1 MSRGAPALVH
11 APTAPSHVRPRLP
24 DVAKQRTPA
33 FPQRRPCLVDATN
46 KFRVMLQTIIEPIVF
61 GRKPDQDACG
71 TTMAS
76 DHDLF
81 VHCQAKIFGE
91 IILDFRQGHR
101 SWPSLRPESLAR
113 RAIFALRLS

>member
-11 APTAPSHVRPRLP
+11 APAAPSHVRPLLP
-24 DVAKQRTPA
+24 DVAKQCTPA

-46 KFRVMLQTIIEPIVF
+46 KFRVMLQTIIEPVVF
-61 GRKPDQDACG
+61 GRKPDQDACWA
-71 TTMAS
+71 TMAS

-81 VHCQAKIFGE
+81 VDCQAKILGE

-101 SWPSLRPESLAR
+101 SWPYPGSESLAR
-113 RAIFALRLS
+113 RAILALRLS